1 VLGLVFLEAVYM
13 VVPPWLNK
21 AQDDIGA
28 VQKQTGHIGG
38 LYLDNQ
44 SSQGYLDYDQVSLEV
59 SRISQT
65 VIWCRTLYKSYLY
78 LCEFIEQSATRSNL
92 DKGHNITGS
101 SPASATNW
109 EVFSALLNSTKS
121 QINHDLICI
130 DYYKDLCVVQNQNVR
145 PGYLSEHMKWLI

>member
-1 VLGLVFLEAVYM
+1 M
-13 VVPPWLNK
+13 TVPAWL
-21 AQDDIGA
+21 DSVEGDIAA
-28 VQKQTGHIGG
+28 VQWQTGHIGG
-38 LYLDNQ
+38 LNLGHLGPRGPLDH
-44 SSQGYLDYDQVSLEV
+44 DQVNLEV
-59 SRISQT
+59 SRISQM
-65 VIWCRTLYKSYLY
+65 ILWYRTLYKSYLY

-145 PGYLSEHMKWLI
+145 PDYLSEHMKWLI